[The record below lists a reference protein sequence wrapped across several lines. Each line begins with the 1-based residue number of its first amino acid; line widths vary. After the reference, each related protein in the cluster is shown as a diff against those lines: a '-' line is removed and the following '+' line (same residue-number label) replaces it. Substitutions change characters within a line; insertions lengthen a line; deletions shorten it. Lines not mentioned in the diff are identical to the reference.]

1 MSVQCKKKVV
11 IAGGGTG
18 GHLYPGIALAK
29 ALMGKDMKIKVSFV
43 GTQKGIEAKVLP
55 REGFELKTILSAGLL
70 GKKCLSRWISWI
82 KLPISTAQS
91 MCFLINKRPSLVVG
105 VGGYASGP
113 LVLSAWLLRVP
124 ILIHEQN
131 SFPGITNKW
140 LGKIADKVAVSFE
153 ESAKFFPRDK
163 VAVTGNMIRE
173 EFCQPREKFPKT
185 SQGLFRFLVL
195 GGSQGAHSI
204 NISMMEALQSLAS
217 KKKNIYITHQTGES
231 DYEMVKRKYENSGLS
246 HDVRPF
252 IDDVAEQY
260 RKASLVICRAG
271 ATTLA
276 EVTACGKVSILIPY
290 PHAAHNHQE
299 KNARVLDAANAGEL
313 VLDKE
318 LSGERIAQS
327 IISAMENPQRIQE
340 MEDNSY
346 QLGKRDATEKVRAI
360 CMDLLKDANQKSG
373 QTGKAEGNYVL
384 SCF

>member
-1 MSVQCKKKVV
+1 MQKKVV

-29 ALMGKDMKIKVSFV
+29 ALRKHNMNIEVSFV
-43 GTQKGIEAKVLP
+43 GTQKGIEVKVLP

-70 GKKCLSRWISWI
+70 GKKHLSLWMSWA
-82 KLPISTAQS
+82 KLPVGTAQS
-91 MCFLINKRPSLVVG
+91 MCFLISKQPDLVVG

-113 LVLSAWLLRVP
+113 LVLSAWILRIP

-131 SFPGITNKW
+131 SFPGLTNKW
-140 LGKIADKVAVSFE
+140 LGKIADKVAVSFKD
-153 ESAKFFPRDK
+153 SAKFFPKNK
-163 VAVTGNMIRE
+163 VEVTGNMIRD
-173 EFCQPREKFPKT
+173 EFCQPPEEFLKEP
-185 SQGLFRFLVL
+185 QGPFRVLVL

-204 NISMMEALQSLAS
+204 NIAMAEALEPLSS
-217 KKKNIYITHQTGES
+217 KRENIHITHQTGES
-231 DYEMVKRKYENSGLS
+231 DYEMVKNKYEDNGFS
-246 HDVRPF
+246 HDVSPF
-252 IDDVAEQY
+252 INDVAEQY

-276 EVTACGKVSILIPY
+276 EVTACGKASVLIPY

-313 VLDKE
+313 VLDDE

-327 IISAMENPQRIQE
+327 ILRAMEDPEQLQK

-346 QLGKRDATEKVRAI
+346 QLGNWDATEKVRQI
-360 CMDLLKDANQKSG
+360 CMDLLKDANLESRQARK
-373 QTGKAEGNYVL
+373 KEGNYVL

>member
-1 MSVQCKKKVV
+1 MQKRVV

-29 ALMGKDMKIKVSFV
+29 ALMRHDMNIKVSFV

-70 GKKCLSRWISWI
+70 GKKRLARWMSWV
-82 KLPISTAQS
+82 KLPVGTAQS

-105 VGGYASGP
+105 LGGYASGP
-113 LVLSAWLLRVP
+113 LVLSAWLLRIP

-131 SFPGITNKW
+131 SFPGLTNKW
-140 LGKIADKVAVSFE
+140 LGKIANKVAVSFK

-163 VAVTGNMIRE
+163 ATVTGNMIRE
-173 EFCQPREKFPKT
+173 EFCQPREEFPKVP
-185 SQGLFRFLVL
+185 QELFHLLVL

-204 NISMMEALQSLAS
+204 NVSMVEALQSLAS
-217 KKKNIYITHQTGES
+217 KKGKVHITHQTGES
-231 DYEMVKRKYENSGLS
+231 DHEMVKREYANYGLS

-276 EVTACGKVSILIPY
+276 EVTACGKVSVLIPY

-327 IISAMENPQRIQE
+327 ILRSMEDPKRMQE

-346 QLGKRDATEKVRAI
+346 QLGNRDATEKVRAI
-360 CMDLLKDANQKSG
+360 CMDLLKDVNQKSG
-373 QTGKAEGNYVL
+373 YTGKTEGEYVL

>member
-1 MSVQCKKKVV
+1 MQKRVV

-29 ALMGKDMKIKVSFV
+29 ALMRHDMDIKVSFV
-43 GTQKGIEAKVLP
+43 GTKRGIESRVLP

-70 GKKCLSRWISWI
+70 GKKRLSRWVSWV
-82 KLPISTAQS
+82 KLPIGTAQS
-91 MCFLINKRPSLVVG
+91 MCFLLNKRPNLVVG

-113 LVLSAWLLRVP
+113 LVLSAWILRIP

-131 SFPGITNKW
+131 SFPGLTNKW
-140 LGKIADKVAVSFE
+140 LGKIADKVAVSFKD
-153 ESAKFFPRDK
+153 SAKFFPRNK
-163 VAVTGNMIRE
+163 VTVTGNMIRDEFCKPRE
-173 EFCQPREKFPKT
+173 EFPKV
-185 SQGLFRFLVL
+185 SQGLFRVLVL

-204 NISMMEALQSLAS
+204 NVAMVDALKSLES
-217 KKKNIYITHQTGES
+217 KRGNIHITHQTGES
-231 DYEMVKRKYENSGLS
+231 DYEMVKGEYVKSGLS
-246 HDVRPF
+246 YEVKPF

-276 EVTACGKVSILIPY
+276 EVTACGKVSVLIPY

-318 LSGERIAQS
+318 LSGDRIAQS
-327 IISAMENPQRIQE
+327 IIRTMEDPDRLRE

-346 QLGKRDATEKVRAI
+346 QLGNRDATEKVREL
-360 CMDLLKDANQKSG
+360 CMDLLNDANRKSG
-373 QTGKAEGNYVL
+373 GSGKTEGNYVL

>member
-1 MSVQCKKKVV
+1 MKKRVV

-29 ALMGKDMKIKVSFV
+29 ALMRHDMNIEISFV
-43 GTQKGIEAKVLP
+43 GTQQGIEAKVLP

-70 GKKCLSRWISWI
+70 GKKRLSRWMSWV
-82 KLPISTAQS
+82 KLPVGTAQS
-91 MCFLINKRPSLVVG
+91 MCFLISKRPDLVVG
-105 VGGYASGP
+105 VGGYVSGP
-113 LVLSAWLLRVP
+113 LVLSAWILRVP

-131 SFPGITNKW
+131 SFPGLTNKW
-140 LGKIADKVAVSFE
+140 LGRIADKVAVSFKD
-153 ESAKFFPRDK
+153 SAKFFPKDK
-163 VAVTGNMIRE
+163 VEVTGNMIRD
-173 EFCQPREKFPKT
+173 EFCQPREEFPKD
-185 SQGLFRFLVL
+185 SQGPFRVLVL

-204 NISMMEALQSLAS
+204 NVAMVEALESLVS
-217 KKKNIYITHQTGES
+217 KRENIHITHQTGES
-231 DYEMVKRKYENSGLS
+231 DHEMVNSKYENSGFS

-299 KNARVLDAANAGEL
+299 KNAQVLDAANAGEL
-313 VLDKE
+313 MLDNE

-327 IISAMENPQRIQE
+327 ILRAMEDPERLQE
-340 MEDNSY
+340 MEKNSY
-346 QLGKRDATEKVRAI
+346 QLGNRDATEKVRQI
-360 CMDLLKDANQKSG
+360 CMDLLDNANWTSG
-373 QTGKAEGNYVL
+373 QAGKKEGNYVL